1 MRIINNL
8 ALLTLLT
15 LGLSA
20 CAVTRVGDSLP
31 YGILNNDDVE
41 LVADGL
47 PTYLLM
53 VDGLIVNWPRSED
66 LLRSGASLY
75 GAYAG
80 LVVEEPERQRALSA
94 KALGYAERAACSR
107 RKTLCEVRGMSV
119 PRLEE
124 ALDGTRK
131 RDVAALYTLGVT
143 WAGYVQAH
151 SDDWNAVA
159 DLARVR
165 VILDR
170 VVTLDERHEHGQA
183 TMYLA
188 VLDSLLPE
196 ALGGHPAASRMH
208 FERAIELS
216 DGRNLLAKVLFA
228 ERYARMAGD
237 QALHDELLQQ
247 VLDADPEEH
256 GLTLQN
262 TFARKEAERLLA
274 ESADYF

>member
-1 MRIINNL
+1 MRFINNL
-8 ALLTLLT
+8 ALLTLLV

-20 CAVTRVGDSLP
+20 CAVTRVGDNLP
-31 YGILNNDDVE
+31 YGILNNDDVD

-53 VDGLIVNWPRSED
+53 VDGLIVNWPESED
-66 LLRSGASLY
+66 LLRTGASLY
-75 GAYAG
+75 SAYAG
-80 LVVEEPERQRALSA
+80 LVVQDTGRQRALSS
-94 KALGYAERAACSR
+94 KALDYAERAACSR

-124 ALDGTRK
+124 ALERTRK
-131 RDVAALYTLGVT
+131 RDVPALYTLGTT

-170 VVTLDERHEHGQA
+170 VVALDESYQHGQA

-196 ALGGHPAASRMH
+196 ALGGHPSASRKH

-216 DGRNLLAKVLFA
+216 EGRNLLAKVLFA
-228 ERYARMAGD
+228 ERYARMTGN
-237 QALHDELLQQ
+237 QSLHDELLQT

-274 ESADYF
+274 ESPDYF